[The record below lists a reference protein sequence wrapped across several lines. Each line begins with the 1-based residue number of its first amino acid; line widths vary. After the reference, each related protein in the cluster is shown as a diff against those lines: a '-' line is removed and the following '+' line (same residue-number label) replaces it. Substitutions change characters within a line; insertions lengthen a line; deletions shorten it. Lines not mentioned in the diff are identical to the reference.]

1 MRIDFSSRH
10 IDLDVAT
17 REWTE
22 ERLARAGRFLREPIE
37 VRVAV
42 EGTAGEKH
50 LVAVEMHVGHR
61 HGDLHA
67 RAENVDLREALGEA
81 SAAVEVQ
88 AKRSRERAVD
98 RRRRAG
104 RAAAASRQWPVDVLA
119 RESVR
124 AGAAPRII
132 RSSRLTIESMT
143 LDQAASQLETS
154 RNEFV
159 VFLDAERDRVSVLYK
174 RRDDDYGLIA
184 PDV

>member
-1 MRIDFSSRH
+1 MRIDFSARH
-10 IDLDVAT
+10 IGLDEAI
-17 REWTE
+17 RDWIE
-22 ERLARAGRFLREPIE
+22 ERLSRAARFLREPVE
-37 VRVAV
+37 VRVAI

-50 LVAVEMHVGHR
+50 LVAVEIHVGHR

-67 RAENVDLREALGEA
+67 RAEHVDLREAIAEA
-81 SAAVEVQ
+81 AGAVEVQ
-88 AKRSRERAVD
+88 AKRTRERAVD

-119 RESVR
+119 RESLR
-124 AGAAPRII
+124 AGVAPRII
-132 RSSRLTIESMT
+132 RSSSLAIEPMT
-143 LDQAASQLETS
+143 LDEAAVHLESS

-159 VFLDAERDRVSVLYK
+159 VFLDSERDRVSVLYK